1 MISDELLNK
10 FNRIEDLPISEEML
24 GAYVEGNLDFYEE
37 INISSEIQ
45 NSEYLSDMMQDI
57 NSIYNFDPFHTA
69 PISDIEIPTDSL
81 LMASNHDFAELSWDD
96 NHEEIQS
103 FLNCSLIGSDNN
115 CDNEDLWDDCISDGF
130 EAGENYSIGNDRNNI
145 LDDSLDLDSS
155 DVDNYD
161 DFDNLNY

>member
-10 FNRIEDLPISEEML
+10 FKRIEDLPVSEEML

-37 INISSEIQ
+37 RNISSEIQ
-45 NSEYLSDMMQDI
+45 NSEYLSDMMQEI
-57 NSIYNFDPFHTA
+57 NSTDNFAPFHTA

-81 LMASNHDFAELSWDD
+81 FMASDHDFAELSWDD
-96 NHEEIQS
+96 NHEEVQS
-103 FLNCSLIGSDNN
+103 FLDFSLIGSGTD
-115 CDNEDLWDDCISDGF
+115 CDNEDLLDDCIFDRF
-130 EAGENYSIGNDRNNI
+130 EAEENYSIGNDRNNI

-161 DFDNLNY
+161 DLDNLNF